1 VTAGSRRIS
10 GALALGWLASFGCRD
25 RGPPPEAGTAAA
37 DPAPLAADAAPA
49 RALASTSGAAG
60 AAAPVDAG
68 GVALL
73 REAGLIQR
81 RAAAG
86 LSADAGAG
94 ACKLL
99 RPPIMQPYGGPAVIR
114 FVESDGGETP
124 ELVFNDEGHP
134 RRSLVPRSTSP
145 ASANVP
151 MPPKST
157 LPSCA
162 VARDLIFC
170 PDVSGAIRRT
180 IGKVESDRVVAQSRA
195 GTPIAAAAVG
205 EHVILAY
212 LQEVTTSEGLVREA
226 RVVLDDG
233 LPLRLSEEGSGAT
246 SVELTSRGEEV
257 VALIIDARVAMTPA
271 HVRIL
276 RVEKGK
282 LKLERDAVVFVGGAA
297 ERHNAGALALGKDGK
312 AFALIPVAETA
323 ETFGMAAIR
332 LSDPPTD
339 DEPVVWSLYPN
350 GLDPAPIAATK
361 GTSPIHVAR
370 VRPSGPDPEASRV
383 LEVGELGTSGEFGA
397 KCIVSEA
404 AFIKDV
410 ALEVD
415 RQGAMWLFWR
425 DPRGSHL
432 ERRAMT
438 PSPARAP

>member
-1 VTAGSRRIS
+1 MTAASSRFAAGLAIASLAALGCRGERATALAGADGASTLIHAAPS
-10 GALALGWLASFGCRD
+10 GATLERSSTDAATLAAKG
-25 RGPPPEAGTAAA
+25 
-37 DPAPLAADAAPA
+37 AADA
-49 RALASTSGAAG
+49 
-60 AAAPVDAG
+60 
-68 GVALL
+68 
-73 REAGLIQR
+73 GLTPR
-81 RAAAG
+81 RAATTVG
-86 LSADAGAG
+86 LSPDAGAG

-99 RPPIMQPYGGPAVIR
+99 RPPIMQPYGGPAAIR
-114 FVESDGGETP
+114 FVDSEGVETP
-124 ELVFNDEGHP
+124 ELVFNDDGHP
-134 RRSLVPRSTSP
+134 RRSMVPRSTAP
-145 ASANVP
+145 ATANIP
-151 MPPKST
+151 MPPKSM

-170 PDVSGAIRRT
+170 ADASGAIRRT

-205 EHVILAY
+205 GGEHVLLAY

-246 SVELTSRGEEV
+246 SVALASRGDEV
-257 VALIIDARVAMTPA
+257 VALIIDGRVAMTPA
-271 HVRIL
+271 HARIL
-276 RVEKGK
+276 RVEGGK
-282 LKLERDAVVFVGGAA
+282 LQVERDAVVFVGGAA

-323 ETFGMAAIR
+323 ETFGMASIR
-332 LSDPPTD
+332 LSDPPTE

-361 GTSPIHVAR
+361 GLSPIRAAR
-370 VRPSGPDPEASRV
+370 VRPAGPDPDASRV
-383 LEVGELGTSGEFGA
+383 LEVGEVAPSGEFGA

-404 AFIKDV
+404 SYIKDI

-415 RQGAMWLFWR
+415 RQSAMWLFWR

-432 ERRAMT
+432 ERRAL
-438 PSPARAP
+438 PSSTAQAP